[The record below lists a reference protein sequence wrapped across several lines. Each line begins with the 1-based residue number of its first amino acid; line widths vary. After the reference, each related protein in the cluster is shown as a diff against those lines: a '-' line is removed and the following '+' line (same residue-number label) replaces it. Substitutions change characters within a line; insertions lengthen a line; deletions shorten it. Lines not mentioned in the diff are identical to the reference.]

1 MAVGYTALYREYRP
15 QRWQEVVGQKAVTIT
30 LHHAVLAGKIAHAYL
45 LAGPRGTGKTSTAKI
60 LAKALNCEQPEAG
73 EPCNQCSNCRE
84 ITAGSSLDVLE
95 MDAASHRGI
104 DDIRDL
110 QERVKYAPARC
121 RYKVYII
128 DEVHML
134 TSEAFNALL
143 KTLEEPP
150 PHVIFVLATTEPQKV
165 PATVASRCQRFNFR
179 PLTATEI
186 EEHLARVIARVGAA
200 ASPEALAAIAS
211 LAQGSLR
218 DALSMLDQCLAYAS
232 GRLEREEV
240 AAVLGL
246 APEEWLLELAVALQ
260 QRDPGKVLELVDAA
274 LAEGKSASQVASD
287 VLTFLRDWLILR
299 LCPDQAGLVAVS
311 PAGREKLK
319 SLPVA
324 PDFLFRLVANLEE
337 AGGYFRS
344 TRYPRVALEL
354 ALLKAVAGEDRE
366 KQVLSRPEPVSGSR
380 PYRGEAPW
388 ERSGEQPVTRAGR
401 AAGHGWH
408 GESPSSPRAASGTG
422 EERPGAEAPTGSGD
436 DVRRPPESLDLPGLR
451 QIWPQV
457 LETVKKIKMTVHA
470 LLVEGRLLEVS
481 DQEVTLGFPPGCQF
495 HRERLEMAENKRVV
509 EEALRRLTG
518 RQLRVR
524 TLLLSEEAVG
534 ETAATRMSLVEEAA
548 RIFEGKIIESNHND
562 SG

>member
-1 MAVGYTALYREYRP
+1 MAARYTALYREYRP
-15 QRWQEVVGQKAVTIT
+15 QRWQEVVGQKAVTTT

-60 LAKALNCEQPEAG
+60 LAKALNCERPEAG

-134 TSEAFNALL
+134 TAEAFNALL

-150 PHVIFVLATTEPQKV
+150 AHVIFVLATTEGQKV
-165 PATVASRCQRFNFR
+165 PATVVSRCQRFNFR
-179 PLTATEI
+179 PLTAAEI
-186 EEHLARVIARVGAA
+186 EEHLSGVIGRVGAA
-200 ASPEALAAIAS
+200 ATPEALAAIAGS
-211 LAQGSLR
+211 AQGSLR
-218 DALSMLDQCLAYAS
+218 DALSMLDQCLAYTD

-246 APEEWLLELAVALQ
+246 AAEEWLLELAAALQ
-260 QRDPGKVLELVDAA
+260 QREPEKVLELIGVA
-274 LAEGKSASQVASD
+274 LAEGKSASQVTSD

-299 LCPDQAGLVAVS
+299 LCPGQAGLAAVS
-311 PAGREKLK
+311 PAGRQKLA
-319 SLPVA
+319 SLAVP

-354 ALLKAVAGEDRE
+354 ALLKELGGEVGEQQVPSLPASPERSSPAPGSRE
-366 KQVLSRPEPVSGSR
+366 KKPQ
-380 PYRGEAPW
+380 
-388 ERSGEQPVTRAGR
+388 EQPAAKASRATGPR
-401 AAGHGWH
+401 GQG
-408 GESPSSPRAASGTG
+408 GFPSPPRAAAGAG
-422 EERPGAEAPTGSGD
+422 EERRGAPTTSGD
-436 DVRRPPESLDLPGLR
+436 EVPLPLESLDLSGLS
-451 QIWPQV
+451 QKWPQV
-457 LETVKKIKMTVHA
+457 LDTVRKIKMTVHA

-481 DQEVTLGFPPGCQF
+481 AEEVTLGFPPSCQF
-495 HRERLEMAENKRVV
+495 HRERLEMAESKRVV
-509 EEALRRLTG
+509 EEALRRVTG
-518 RQLRVR
+518 RELRLR
-524 TLLLSEEAVG
+524 LLSMPEEAAG
-534 ETAATRMSLVEEAA
+534 ETAAGREMDLVEEAA
-548 RIFEGKIIESNHND
+548 SIFEGKIIESNHHEF
-562 SG
+562 G